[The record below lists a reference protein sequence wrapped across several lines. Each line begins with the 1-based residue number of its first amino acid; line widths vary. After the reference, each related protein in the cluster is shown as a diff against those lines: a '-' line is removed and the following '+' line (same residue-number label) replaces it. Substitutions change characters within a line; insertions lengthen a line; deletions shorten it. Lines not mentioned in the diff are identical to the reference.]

1 MRLGSRSLGSLM
13 LGTILGSSFPGGSV
27 PAQGAPLVGT
37 GNPAPIE
44 PAITRPAGTPCVV
57 QLFSNATF
65 GADTVSFPYA
75 PPTACPG
82 PWAKVVLTT
91 DISVTAGRQF
101 DRTASIFIGGVNVLF
116 GTTSEPRST
125 LAPAWHVERDLTDD
139 TALLKT
145 AQSGHVL
152 IANYQ
157 TDVYTSAI
165 TASSTLL
172 FYPATRNDPA
182 PETPDL
188 VIPLNSDPSQ
198 GTTDLADGTQSLSR
212 TGILPS
218 NVEKARIDVLLQS
231 QGSDEFWYTCVPDA
245 LALSLETCGGGA
257 FREGLVSID
266 GVKAGVAPVYP
277 WIYTGGIDPYLW
289 QPIPGVQT
297 LAFEPAKVDL
307 TPFAGVVDDGRP
319 HTVSLSVIGANNHFS
334 VTGTLYLTL
343 DHHGSNLRGGVT
355 RNTLGNAAPVVTNS
369 IVTSK
374 SGSTGAVVTASTH
387 DYAIS
392 GYLLTSHG
400 PVVNTV
406 EQTGRF
412 SNKQTFDVTDL
423 LDDQAIVQRT
433 DTVTTSTTR
442 SASGSTVVT
451 HASSYPLDVHFRY
464 LGAAD
469 GSATQATT
477 VTQALESGY
486 LAVRSGQ
493 PITAGAIRETVSPT
507 DLLSINAAGAVTGHS
522 GNSTA
527 QYVSGDTS
535 TGCITRKEA
544 AVNSVLSTLTATTA
558 CDLGALL
565 PNDGQAMQTVPAL

>member
-1 MRLGSRSLGSLM
+1 MRLGSRSLGSIM
-13 LGTILGSSFPGGSV
+13 LGTILGSSCPAGSV
-27 PAQGAPLVGT
+27 PAKAAPMVGT
-37 GNPAPIE
+37 GSPAPIE
-44 PAITRPAGTPCVV
+44 PAITRPAGTPCAVR
-57 QLFSNATF
+57 LFSNATF
-65 GADTVSFPYA
+65 GADTVSFAYA
-75 PPTACPG
+75 PPAACPG
-82 PWAKVVLTT
+82 PWAKVVLTA

-101 DRTASIFIGGVNVLF
+101 DRTASMFIGGVNVLF

-139 TALLKT
+139 TALLRT

-157 TDVYTSAI
+157 TSVYTSAI

-172 FYPATRNDPA
+172 FYPATKADPA

-188 VIPLNSDPSQ
+188 VIPLNNDPSQ
-198 GTTDLADGTQSLSR
+198 GTTDLADETQSLSR

-231 QGSDEFWYTCVPDA
+231 QGGDEFWYTCVPDA
-245 LALSLETCGGGA
+245 LSGPLETCGGGA
-257 FREGLVSID
+257 FREGLISID

-297 LAFEPAKVDL
+297 LAFHPTSVDL

-319 HTVSLSVIGANNHFS
+319 HTVSLSVTGADNRFS

-343 DHHGSNLRGGVT
+343 DHHGSNLRGAVT
-355 RNTLGNAAPVVTNS
+355 RNTLGAASPVVTN
-369 IVTSK
+369 
-374 SGSTGAVVTASTH
+374 GVVTTNGESKGTITTGSTH

-400 PVVNTV
+400 PVVTTV

-412 SNKQTFDVTDL
+412 SNAQTFDVTDL
-423 LDDQAIVQRT
+423 LDDQAILQRT
-433 DTVTTSTTR
+433 DTVTTVTTKTG
-442 SASGSTVVT
+442 SGSSVVAR
-451 HASSYPLDVHFRY
+451 ASSYPLDVHFRY
-464 LGAAD
+464 LVAAD

-477 VTQALESGY
+477 VTQALESGR
-486 LAVRSGQ
+486 LTLGNGIPV
-493 PITAGAIRETVSPT
+493 TASAISETVSPS
-507 DLLSINAAGAVTGHS
+507 DLLSFNAAGAVTAHS
-522 GNSTA
+522 GSSSA
-527 QYVSGDTS
+527 RYLSGDTK
-535 TGCITRKEA
+535 TGCITRTETA
-544 AVNSVLSTLTATTA
+544 TDSVLSTMTNTNDCDPGGRLPRQNGSVLT
-558 CDLGALL
+558 
-565 PNDGQAMQTVPAL
+565 PPAR